1 MTWGLFYTPWN
12 LSDPPT
18 VSPLVLLAQ
27 ACENGPWWI
36 GFEEGK
42 PYQYL
47 GPPPLPRYIHRG
59 QVCRAQHGPDHPGPR
74 TQSSGRHQV
83 HSDPGPGHMGS
94 SPPEAVSQGSSIGL
108 VKPERHRPAGPLA
121 QRCSECQRWE
131 GPSKPRGSTHS
142 PVILQIGELMGH
154 I

>member
-12 LSDPPT
+12 LSDPPM

-27 ACENGPWWI
+27 TCENGPWWI
-36 GFEEGK
+36 ELEEGN

-47 GPPPLPRYIHRG
+47 APPPLPPISTGARFAGPSMTLIIQG
-59 QVCRAQHGPDHPGPR
+59 QGLGPLGDIRSTQTLALGTWAHPHLKLGL
-74 TQSSGRHQV
+74 
-83 HSDPGPGHMGS
+83 
-94 SPPEAVSQGSSIGL
+94 GSSIGL
-108 VKPERHRPAGPLA
+108 AKPERHWPAGPWA

-142 PVILQIGELMGH
+142 PVILQIGELMGL